1 MPTDLLGL
9 LRIRSVSRKILLV
22 EPNYKNKYP
31 PMGLMKIATYYRR
44 RGDDVR
50 FFKGDLK
57 RFAAELLFEEY
68 LDELGDLALGKY
80 QSALTEHIKTGK
92 LAPLDV
98 IPDFD
103 GTEARSLLKKY
114 RARYMKKDFP
124 QFDRV
129 GVTTMFTFYW
139 KQIIETIEFV
149 KYFCEPES
157 IMVGG
162 VAATLLADEMYEETG
177 IMPHRGLLDKPGDLD
192 PGDETI
198 IDTLPLD
205 YSILEEIDYVYPAN
219 DAYFAYMTRGCVRHC
234 EFCAVPTLEPKYC
247 SYIEVK
253 SKVEEV
259 DRIFGPR
266 RDLLL
271 MDNNVFASRHF
282 NRIIDD
288 IKAAGFEAGASYIP
302 ESEYDVALR
311 NLKNGINDRAYKK
324 KLIHLYDNLS
334 RRLKEE
340 ELAEFYIEREK
351 RGCLYVAT
359 ATKEA
364 LLEFDAY
371 VKPLY
376 DQHFK
381 PTKRRR
387 CVDFNQGVDARLVND
402 AKMAKLAEIN
412 IRPLRI
418 AFDDIKDRDV
428 YVNAIKL
435 AAKHGIGNL
444 SNYLLYNFKDTPDDL
459 YLRLKINVELCEEL
473 DIVIYS
479 FPMKYHPITDGE
491 YFKNRDYIGKH
502 WNRKFIRTIQ
512 AVLNA
517 TKGKIGRGKS
527 FFEEAFGKDLEEFHK
542 ILWMPE
548 RFIIHRM
555 TYKDTLTKEWWDK
568 FRSLS
573 TSDADEAKAIISRN
587 RFTEEIIGAVTSP
600 AVSEVLTYY
609 MIRRD
614 Q

>member
-1 MPTDLLGL
+1 M
-9 LRIRSVSRKILLV
+9 SRKILLV
-22 EPNYKNKYP
+22 EPNYKTKYP

-57 RFAAELLFEEY
+57 RFAAELLFEKY
-68 LDELGDLALGKY
+68 LDELGSLALGKY

-103 GTEARSLLKKY
+103 GTEARSLLKEY
-114 RARYMKKDFP
+114 RVRYKKKDFP

-149 KYFCEPES
+149 KHFCKPES

-162 VAATLLADEMYEETG
+162 VAATLLADEIYAETG

-205 YSILEEIDYVYPAN
+205 YSILEEVDYTYPVN
-219 DAYFAYMTRGCVRHC
+219 DAYFAYTTRGCVRHC

-247 SYIEVK
+247 SYIEIK

-259 DRIFGPR
+259 DRIFGPK

-271 MDNNVFASRHF
+271 MDNNVFASKHF

-302 ESEYDVALR
+302 ESEYDIALR
-311 NLKNGINDRAYKK
+311 NLKDGINERAYKR
-324 KLIHLYDNLS
+324 KLIRLYDNLS
-334 RRLKEE
+334 HRLRDE
-340 ELAEFYIEREK
+340 ELAAFYIEREK

-359 ATKEA
+359 ATKKA
-364 LLEFDAY
+364 LLEFDDY
-371 VKPLY
+371 VRPLY
-376 DQHFK
+376 GQHFK
-381 PTKRRR
+381 TAKRRR
-387 CVDFNQGVDARLVND
+387 CVDFNQGLDARLVND

-418 AFDDIKDRDV
+418 AFDDIKDRDI
-428 YVNAIKL
+428 YVRAVRL
-435 AAKHGIGNL
+435 AAEHGIGNL
-444 SNYLLYNFKDTPDDL
+444 SNYLLYNFEDTPDDL
-459 YLRLKINVELCEEL
+459 YLRLQINVELCEEL

-491 YFKNRDYIGKH
+491 YFKNRDFIGEH
-502 WNRKFIRTIQ
+502 WNRKFIRAIQ

-527 FFEEAFGKDLEEFHK
+527 FFEEAFGKDLKEFHK

-555 TYKDTLTKEWWDK
+555 TYKDTLTKEWWEK
-568 FRSLS
+568 FKSLNAN
-573 TSDADEAKAIISRN
+573 DADEARAVIGKN
-587 RFTEEIIGAVTSP
+587 QFTEEIIGAVTSP
-600 AVSEVLTYY
+600 AVLEVLTYY
-609 MIRRD
+609 MVRRD
-614 Q
+614 

>member
-1 MPTDLLGL
+1 
-9 LRIRSVSRKILLV
+9 
-22 EPNYKNKYP
+22 
-31 PMGLMKIATYYRR
+31 
-44 RGDDVR
+44 
-50 FFKGDLK
+50 
-57 RFAAELLFEEY
+57 
-68 LDELGDLALGKY
+68 
-80 QSALTEHIKTGK
+80 
-92 LAPLDV
+92 
-98 IPDFD
+98 
-103 GTEARSLLKKY
+103 
-114 RARYMKKDFP
+114 MKKDFP

-149 KYFCEPES
+149 KYFCEPEN

-205 YSILEEIDYVYPAN
+205 YSILEEIDYVYPAS

-311 NLKNGINDRAYKK
+311 NLNNGINDRAYKR
-324 KLIHLYDNLS
+324 KLIRIYDNLS

-340 ELAEFYIEREK
+340 ELAEFYLEREK

-387 CVDFNQGVDARLVND
+387 CVDFNQGLDARLAND

-418 AFDDIKDRDV
+418 AFDDIEDRDV

-491 YFKNRDYIGKH
+491 YFKNRDFIGKH

-568 FRSLS
+568 FKSLS
-573 TSDADEAKAIISRN
+573 TSDADEAKAIIGRN
-587 RFTEEIIGAVTSP
+587 RFTEEIISAVTSP

>member
-1 MPTDLLGL
+1 M
-9 LRIRSVSRKILLV
+9 SRKILLV

-149 KYFCEPES
+149 KYFCEPEN

-205 YSILEEIDYVYPAN
+205 YSILEEIDYVYPAS

-311 NLKNGINDRAYKK
+311 NLNNGINDRAYRR
-324 KLIHLYDNLS
+324 KLIRIYDNLS

-340 ELAEFYIEREK
+340 ELAEFYLEREK

-387 CVDFNQGVDARLVND
+387 CVDFNQGLDARLAND

-418 AFDDIKDRDV
+418 AFDDIEDRDV

-491 YFKNRDYIGKH
+491 YFKNRDFIGKH

-568 FRSLS
+568 FKSLS
-573 TSDADEAKAIISRN
+573 TSDADEAKAIIGRN
-587 RFTEEIIGAVTSP
+587 RFTEEIISAVTSP

>member
-1 MPTDLLGL
+1 M
-9 LRIRSVSRKILLV
+9 SRKILLV

-149 KYFCEPES
+149 KYFCEPEN

-205 YSILEEIDYVYPAN
+205 YSILEEIDYVYPAS

-311 NLKNGINDRAYKK
+311 NLNNGINDRAYKR
-324 KLIHLYDNLS
+324 KLIRIYDNLS
-334 RRLKEE
+334 HRLKEE
-340 ELAEFYIEREK
+340 ELAEFYLEREK

-387 CVDFNQGVDARLVND
+387 CVDFNQGLDARLAND

-418 AFDDIKDRDV
+418 AFDDIEDRDV

-491 YFKNRDYIGKH
+491 YFKNRDFIGKH

-568 FRSLS
+568 FKSLS
-573 TSDADEAKAIISRN
+573 TSDADEAKAIIGRN
-587 RFTEEIIGAVTSP
+587 RFTEEIISAVTSP

>member
-1 MPTDLLGL
+1 M
-9 LRIRSVSRKILLV
+9 SRKILLV

-149 KYFCEPES
+149 KYFCEPEN

-205 YSILEEIDYVYPAN
+205 YSILEEIDYVYPAS

-311 NLKNGINDRAYKK
+311 NLNNGINDRAYRR
-324 KLIHLYDNLS
+324 KLIRIYDNLS

-340 ELAEFYIEREK
+340 ELAEFYLEREK

-387 CVDFNQGVDARLVND
+387 CVDFNQGLDARLAND

-418 AFDDIKDRDV
+418 AFDDIEDRDV

-491 YFKNRDYIGKH
+491 YFKNRDFIGKH

-527 FFEEAFGKDLEEFHK
+527 FFEEAFGKDLAEFHK

-568 FRSLS
+568 FKSLS
-573 TSDADEAKAIISRN
+573 TSDADEAKAIIGRN
-587 RFTEEIIGAVTSP
+587 RFTEEIISAVTSP

>member
-1 MPTDLLGL
+1 M
-9 LRIRSVSRKILLV
+9 SRKILLV

-80 QSALTEHIKTGK
+80 QSALIEHIKTGK

-139 KQIIETIEFV
+139 KQIIKTIEFV
-149 KYFCEPES
+149 KYFCKS
-157 IMVGG
+157 GNIMVGG

-192 PGDETI
+192 PDDDTI

-253 SKVEEV
+253 SKIEEV
-259 DRIFGPR
+259 DRTFGQK

-271 MDNNVFASRHF
+271 MDNNVLASRHF
-282 NRIIDD
+282 NQIIDD
-288 IKAAGFEAGASYIP
+288 IIAAGFGKGASYIP
-302 ESEYDVALR
+302 ESEYDIALR
-311 NLKNGINDRAYKK
+311 NLKNGVNDRAYKRK
-324 KLIHLYDNLS
+324 MVRLYDRLS
-334 RRLKEE
+334 QRLKED

-351 RGCLYVAT
+351 RGCLYIAT

-364 LLEFDAY
+364 LLEFDGY

-387 CVDFNQGVDARLVND
+387 CVDFNQGLDARLVND

-418 AFDDIKDRDV
+418 AFDDIKDRDI
-428 YVNAIKL
+428 YVKAIKL

-444 SNYLLYNFKDTPDDL
+444 SNYLLYNFRDTPDDL

-479 FPMKYHPITDGE
+479 FPMKYHPITDGK
-491 YFKNRDYIGKH
+491 YFKNRDFIGEH

-527 FFEEAFGKDLEEFHK
+527 FFEEAFGRDLEEFHK

-548 RFIIHRM
+548 RFIIHRF
-555 TYKDTLTKEWWDK
+555 TYKDTLAQEWWEK
-568 FRSLS
+568 FCALS
-573 TSDADEAKAIISRN
+573 ESEVKEVKDIVARN
-587 RFTEEIIGAVTSP
+587 HFTEEVIGAATTP
-600 AVSEVLTYY
+600 AIAGVLEFYA
-609 MIRRD
+609 IRRD
-614 Q
+614 S

>member
-1 MPTDLLGL
+1 M
-9 LRIRSVSRKILLV
+9 SRKILLV

-80 QSALTEHIKTGK
+80 QSALIEHIKTGK

-149 KYFCEPES
+149 KYFCKS
-157 IMVGG
+157 GNIMVGG
-162 VAATLLADEMYEETG
+162 VAATLLADD
-177 IMPHRGLLDKPGDLD
+177 RDLLDKPGDLD
-192 PGDETI
+192 PDDDTI

-253 SKVEEV
+253 SKIEEV
-259 DRIFGPR
+259 DRTFGQK

-271 MDNNVFASRHF
+271 MDNNVLASRHF
-282 NRIIDD
+282 NQIIDD
-288 IKAAGFEAGASYIP
+288 IIAAGFGKGASYIP
-302 ESEYDVALR
+302 ESEYDIALR
-311 NLKNGINDRAYKK
+311 NLKNGVNDRAYKRK
-324 KLIHLYDNLS
+324 MVRLYDRLS
-334 RRLKEE
+334 QRLKED

-351 RGCLYVAT
+351 RGCLYIAT

-364 LLEFDAY
+364 LLEFDGY

-387 CVDFNQGVDARLVND
+387 CVDFNQGLDARLVND

-418 AFDDIKDRDV
+418 AFDDIKDRDI
-428 YVNAIKL
+428 YVKAIKL

-444 SNYLLYNFKDTPDDL
+444 SNYLLYNFRDTPDDL

-479 FPMKYHPITDGE
+479 FPMKYHPITDGK
-491 YFKNRDYIGKH
+491 YFKNRDFIGEH

-527 FFEEAFGKDLEEFHK
+527 FFEEAFGRDLEEFHK

-548 RFIIHRM
+548 RFIIHRF
-555 TYKDTLTKEWWDK
+555 TYKDTLAQEWWEK
-568 FRSLS
+568 FCALS
-573 TSDADEAKAIISRN
+573 ESEVKEVKDIVARN
-587 RFTEEIIGAVTSP
+587 HFTEEVIGAATTP
-600 AVSEVLTYY
+600 AIAGVLEFYA
-609 MIRRD
+609 IRRD
-614 Q
+614 S

>member
-1 MPTDLLGL
+1 M
-9 LRIRSVSRKILLV
+9 SRKILLV

-149 KYFCEPES
+149 KYFCEPEN

-205 YSILEEIDYVYPAN
+205 YSILEEIDYVYPAS

-311 NLKNGINDRAYKK
+311 NLNNGINDRAYKR
-324 KLIHLYDNLS
+324 KLIRIYDNLS

-340 ELAEFYIEREK
+340 ELAEFYLEREK

-387 CVDFNQGVDARLVND
+387 CVDFNQGLDARLAND

-418 AFDDIKDRDV
+418 AFDDIEDRDV

-491 YFKNRDYIGKH
+491 YFKNRDFIGKH

-568 FRSLS
+568 FKSLS
-573 TSDADEAKAIISRN
+573 TSDADEAKAIIGRN
-587 RFTEEIIGAVTSP
+587 RFTEEIISAVTSP